1 MTKTDDYWAKI
12 GLHENVFPY
21 IILIRKTCVVVYKYC
36 VYSIMYF
43 RGDYMK
49 IYNKDTVY
57 FIAYA
62 KLPTEISA
70 AHVHKVV
77 GVGMII
83 NKETGIVEDA
93 SCTLVTPEAIS
104 FIKQIIVGH
113 NLHKEGIE
121 PIIEGIK
128 QRFHGAS
135 QKSLW
140 VASKGT
146 YEKYV
151 MWKKEK

>member
-1 MTKTDDYWAKI
+1 MDVYDY
-12 GLHENVFPY
+12 F
-21 IILIRKTCVVVYKYC
+21 
-36 VYSIMYF
+36 VYSIMRF
-43 RGDYMK
+43 GGGYMK
-49 IYNKDTVY
+49 IYSKDTVY
-57 FIAYA
+57 FISYA

-77 GVGMII
+77 GVGMFI

-93 SCTLVTPEAIS
+93 SCTLITPEAIS

-113 NLHKEGIE
+113 NLHEEGVE
-121 PIIEGIK
+121 PIIEEIK
-128 QRFHGAS
+128 QRFQGAS
-135 QKSLW
+135 QKALC

-146 YEKYV
+146 YEKYI